1 MKVSIVTRV
10 FSGIGLYAFA
20 MAIFLQAYFFLWKV
34 VPALAALAEGMDLRF
49 PGLVNFVLSPW
60 PLLGWPVFLLLP
72 VLLGVGALPERA
84 FLRVSITLGLVLIV
98 VQILLSCFFL
108 YVQAL
113 GQEWWVLALQKVGS
127 NG

>member
-1 MKVSIVTRV
+1 MKVSVVTRV
-10 FSGIGLYAFA
+10 GAGIGLFAIA
-20 MAIFLQAYFFLWKV
+20 MAIFFQAYFFLWKV
-34 VPALAALAEGMDLRF
+34 LPTLATLAEGMHLQF
-49 PGLVNFVLSPW
+49 PVLVNAVLSPW

-84 FLRVSITLGLVLIV
+84 LLRVSSIVGLVRIAI
-98 VQILLSCFFL
+98 QILMSCFFL